1 MYLGRKLDKPMFAAR
16 SQFTIHCFVRRA
28 FSPIEALQKR
38 PMNQIPFNKPFVA
51 GKELY
56 YIAQAVT
63 MGNLSG
69 DGYFTKKC
77 AGLMQE
83 RFGVKKI
90 LMTPSCTAALEMA
103 AQLCDVGP
111 GDEVIMPSYT
121 FVSTASAFVRMGAK
135 PVFVDI
141 RPDTLNIDETLI
153 EDAIT
158 ERTKAICVVHY
169 AGVACEMDRI
179 MAIARGHNLKV
190 VEDAAQGVN
199 SFYNGRALGSIGDLG
214 CYSFHETKNYICG
227 EGGALCI
234 NDPELIQRAEI
245 IRDKG
250 TNRQR
255 FFRGEV
261 DKYTWVDVGSS
272 YVPSEICSAFLYAQL
287 EEMERISTRRKEI
300 YQSYR
305 RALKPLEA
313 AGLLQLPVIPEDCE
327 SNYHMFFVIA
337 PNPEIR
343 DHVLA
348 SMKDAGVRAVFHYV
362 PLHNSPKGRELCG
375 KLSLPVTEDLS
386 ARLIRLP
393 FFHELDATEQRM
405 VVQVLTDLLV
415 KRSAAE
421 VVVSE

>member
-1 MYLGRKLDKPMFAAR
+1 MSK
-16 SQFTIHCFVRRA
+16 
-28 FSPIEALQKR
+28 
-38 PMNQIPFNKPFVA
+38 IPFNKPFIA

-69 DGYFTKKC
+69 DGHFTKKC
-77 AGLMQE
+77 AELMQE
-83 RFGVKKI
+83 RFGIKKI

-169 AGVACEMDRI
+169 AGVSCEMDRI

-199 SFYNGRALGSIGDLG
+199 SWYNGRALGSIGDLG

-234 NDPELIQRAEI
+234 NNPEMIERAEI

-287 EEMERISTRRKEI
+287 EEMDRISERRREI
-300 YQSYR
+300 YQNYR

-313 AGLLQLPVIPEDCE
+313 EGLLRLPVIPEDCD
-327 SNYHMFFVIA
+327 SNYHLFYVIF
-337 PNPEIR
+337 PTGLNR
-343 DHVLA
+343 DEALDQ
-348 SMKDAGVRAVFHYV
+348 MRNDGVGSVFHYV
-362 PLHNSPKGRELCG
+362 PLHNSPKGKELVG
-375 KLSLPVTEDLS
+375 ELVLPITEELS
-386 ARLIRLP
+386 ARLLRMPMYFNLSA
-393 FFHELDATEQRM
+393 EEQGKA
-405 VVQVLTDLLV
+405 VISLV
-415 KRSAAE
+415 NALKSD
-421 VVVSE
+421 VSSPANAHSR

>member
-1 MYLGRKLDKPMFAAR
+1 M
-16 SQFTIHCFVRRA
+16 H
-28 FSPIEALQKR
+28 
-38 PMNQIPFNKPFVA
+38 QIPFNKPFVA

-63 MGNLSG
+63 MGNLGG
-69 DGYFTKKC
+69 DGHFTKKC
-77 AGLMQE
+77 AELMQE
-83 RFGVKKI
+83 RFGIKKI

-169 AGVACEMDRI
+169 AGVSCEMDRI

-199 SFYNGRALGSIGDLG
+199 SWYNGRALGSIGDLG

-234 NDPELIQRAEI
+234 NNPEMIQRAEI

-287 EEMERISTRRKEI
+287 EEMDRISEARRTA
-300 YQSYR
+300 YLRYR
-305 RALKPLEA
+305 RALKGLEA
-313 AGLLQLPVIPEDCE
+313 RGLLQLPQIPEDCD
-327 SNYHMFFVIA
+327 SNYHLFYVVFPTEAV
-337 PNPEIR
+337 R
-343 DHVLA
+343 DQVLQEMR
-348 SMKDAGVRAVFHYV
+348 SRKISAVFHYV
-362 PLHNSPKGRELCG
+362 PLHSSPMGRQLCG
-375 KLSLPVTEDLS
+375 ELHLPQTEQLST
-386 ARLIRLP
+386 RLLRLP
-393 FFHELDATEQRM
+393 FFFEITEEQQSD
-405 VVQVLTDLLV
+405 VVGVLEEILAGQQTSTAV
-415 KRSAAE
+415 HS
-421 VVVSE
+421 

>member
-1 MYLGRKLDKPMFAAR
+1 ME
-16 SQFTIHCFVRRA
+16 T
-28 FSPIEALQKR
+28 
-38 PMNQIPFNKPFVA
+38 IPFNKPFIA

-77 AGLMQE
+77 AQILQE
-83 RFGVKKI
+83 RFSVPKV
-90 LMTPSCTAALEMA
+90 LMTPSCTASLEMA

-121 FVSTASAFVRMGAK
+121 FVSTASAFVRMGAT

-153 EDAIT
+153 EAAIT
-158 ERTKAICVVHY
+158 PRTKAICVVHY
-169 AGVACEMDRI
+169 AGVACEMDVI
-179 MAIARGHNLKV
+179 MEIARRHKLRV

-199 SFYNGRALGSIGDLG
+199 SWYNGRALGAIGDLG

-261 DKYTWVDVGSS
+261 DKYTWVEVGSS
-272 YVPSEICSAFLYAQL
+272 YVPSEICSAFLYGQL
-287 EEMERISTRRKEI
+287 EELERISQRRKEI
-300 YQSYR
+300 YSTYEQNLR
-305 RALKPLEA
+305 PLQTQGRLILPRIPENCRSNFHLFHVIVKT
-313 AGLLQLPVIPEDCE
+313 AGL
-327 SNYHMFFVIA
+327 
-337 PNPEIR
+337 R
-343 DHVLA
+343 DAVLEQ
-348 SMKDAGVRAVFHYV
+348 MRQDHVRAVFHYV
-362 PLHNSPKGRELCG
+362 PLHASPKGRELVGDIC
-375 KLSLPVTEDLS
+375 LPVTEDLS
-386 ARLIRLP
+386 SRLIRMP
-393 FFHELDATEQRM
+393 FYYNMASEEQQRAIESF
-405 VVQVLTDLLV
+405 VNSLTTSHL
-415 KRSAAE
+415 S
-421 VVVSE
+421 

>member
-1 MYLGRKLDKPMFAAR
+1 M
-16 SQFTIHCFVRRA
+16 
-28 FSPIEALQKR
+28 
-38 PMNQIPFNKPFVA
+38 IPFNKPFIA

-63 MGNLSG
+63 MGNLGG
-69 DGYFTKKC
+69 DGYFTQKC
-77 AGLMQE
+77 AELMQE
-83 RFGVKKI
+83 RFGIKKI
-90 LMTPSCTAALEMA
+90 LMTPSCTASLEMA

-169 AGVACEMDRI
+169 AGVSCEMDRI

-199 SFYNGRALGSIGDLG
+199 SWYNGRALGSIGDLG

-234 NDPELIQRAEI
+234 NNPEMIERAEI

-287 EEMERISTRRKEI
+287 EEMDRISDRRKEI
-300 YQSYR
+300 YQTYR

-313 AGLLQLPVIPEDCE
+313 QGLLQLPVIPEDCD
-327 SNYHMFFVIA
+327 SNYHLFYVILPA
-337 PNPEIR
+337 AEQR
-343 DHVLA
+343 DQVLDLLK
-348 SMKDAGVRAVFHYV
+348 SDGVRAVFHYV
-362 PLHNSPKGRELCG
+362 PLHNSPKGRELVGECA
-375 KLSLPVTEDLS
+375 LPVTEDIS
-386 ARLIRLP
+386 SRLIRLP
-393 FFHELDATEQRM
+393 MFFELTGVEQRR
-405 VVQVLTDLLV
+405 VVDLLISCV
-415 KRSAAE
+415 PIPTM
-421 VVVSE
+421 

>member
-1 MYLGRKLDKPMFAAR
+1 
-16 SQFTIHCFVRRA
+16 
-28 FSPIEALQKR
+28 
-38 PMNQIPFNKPFVA
+38 MNVIPFNKPFVA

-63 MGNLSG
+63 MGNLGG
-69 DGYFTKKC
+69 DGHFTKQC
-77 AGLMQE
+77 ARLMEE
-83 RFGVKKI
+83 RFGIQKV

-103 AQLCDVGP
+103 AQLCDLGP

-169 AGVACEMDRI
+169 AGVSCEMDRI

-199 SFYNGRALGSIGDLG
+199 SWYNGRALGSIGDLG

-234 NDPELIQRAEI
+234 NNPEMIQRAEI

-287 EEMERISTRRKEI
+287 EEMSHISERRRNI
-300 YQSYR
+300 YQAYR

-313 AGLLQLPVIPEDCE
+313 EGLLQLPVIPEDCD
-327 SNYHMFFVIA
+327 SNYHLFYVILQA
-337 PNPEIR
+337 ASQR
-343 DHVLA
+343 DIVLDQLR
-348 SMKDAGVRAVFHYV
+348 SSGIRAVFHYV
-362 PLHNSPKGRELCG
+362 PLHNSPKGTELVGAQC
-375 KLSLPVTEDLS
+375 LPVTEDLS
-386 ARLIRLP
+386 LRLIRLP
-393 FFHELDATEQRM
+393 FFHDLREEEQERIIEVITR
-405 VVQVLTDLLV
+405 VVRSCQLEGLTSR
-415 KRSAAE
+415 KM
-421 VVVSE
+421 

>member
-1 MYLGRKLDKPMFAAR
+1 MAATDL
-16 SQFTIHCFVRRA
+16 S
-28 FSPIEALQKR
+28 
-38 PMNQIPFNKPFVA
+38 PFNKPFIA
-51 GKELY
+51 GKELF

-63 MGNLSG
+63 FGNLSG
-69 DGYFTKKC
+69 DGHFTRQC
-77 AGLMQE
+77 ARLMQE
-83 RFGVKKI
+83 RFSIPKV
-90 LMTPSCTAALEMA
+90 LLTPSCTAALEMA
-103 AQLCDVGP
+103 AQLCDLDP

-141 RPDTLNIDETLI
+141 RPDTLNLDETLI

-179 MAIARGHNLKV
+179 MAIARGHGLKV

-199 SFYNGRALGSIGDLG
+199 SWYSGRALGSIGDLG

-272 YVPSEICSAFLYAQL
+272 YVPSEICSAFLYGQL
-287 EEMERISTRRKEI
+287 EEMDRISDRRQEI
-300 YQSYR
+300 YLRYMR
-305 RALKPLEA
+305 ELTPLQQQ
-313 AGLLQLPVIPEDCE
+313 GLLQLPEIPEGCL
-327 SNYHMFFVIA
+327 SNYHLCFVLLPTQA
-337 PNPEIR
+337 LR
-343 DHVLA
+343 DELLEHLR
-348 SMKDAGVRAVFHYV
+348 SLSIRAVFQYV
-362 PLHNSPKGRELCG
+362 PLHNSPCG
-375 KLSLPVTEDLS
+375 SQFAPGLHLPQTEQLS

-393 FFHELDATEQRM
+393 MYYELSAGDQQLVIDAVRNFC
-405 VVQVLTDLLV
+405 LS
-415 KRSAAE
+415 R
-421 VVVSE
+421 VSVTI

>member
-1 MYLGRKLDKPMFAAR
+1 MEKREKES
-16 SQFTIHCFVRRA
+16 SQG
-28 FSPIEALQKR
+28 P
-38 PMNQIPFNKPFVA
+38 IPFNKPFVA

-63 MGNLSG
+63 MGNLGG

-77 AGLMQE
+77 AELMQE
-83 RFGVKKI
+83 RFGIKKI

-141 RPDTLNIDETLI
+141 RRDTLNIDETLI

-169 AGVACEMDRI
+169 AGVSCEMDRI
-179 MAIARGHNLKV
+179 MAIARGHNLQV

-199 SFYNGRALGSIGDLG
+199 SWYNGRALGSIGDLG

-234 NDPELIQRAEI
+234 NNPEMVQRAEI

-255 FFRGEV
+255 FFREEV

-287 EEMERISTRRKEI
+287 EEMDRISERRKEI
-300 YQSYR
+300 YQAYR
-305 RALKPLEA
+305 RALKPLEVE
-313 AGLLQLPVIPEDCE
+313 GLLQLPVIPEDCD
-327 SNYHMFFVIA
+327 SNYHLFYVIL
-337 PNPEIR
+337 PDWLQR
-343 DHVLA
+343 DEMLER
-348 SMKDAGVRAVFHYV
+348 MRTDEVRSVFHYV
-362 PLHNSPKGRELCG
+362 PLHSSPKGRELVG
-375 KLSLPVTEDLS
+375 DMVLQVTEDLS
-386 ARLIRLP
+386 ARLLRMPMYYNLSA
-393 FFHELDATEQRM
+393 EEQQRAIASF
-405 VVQVLTDLLV
+405 VTNLKSNNSNFDQTLT
-415 KRSAAE
+415 R
-421 VVVSE
+421 